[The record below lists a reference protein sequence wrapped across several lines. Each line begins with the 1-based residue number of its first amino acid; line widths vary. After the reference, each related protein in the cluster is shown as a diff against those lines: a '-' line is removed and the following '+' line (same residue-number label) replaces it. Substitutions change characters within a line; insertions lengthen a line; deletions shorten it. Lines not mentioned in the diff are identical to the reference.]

1 VPGITIDAVRK
12 EFASGV
18 VALRDVDLD
27 IRDGEFFSL
36 LGPSGC
42 GKTTLLRIIAGFETA
57 TSGTVAIGGQPID
70 RVAPNR
76 RNVGIVFQSYAL
88 FPHLDV
94 FENVAFGLRAKG
106 ESNDRIRDRVGW
118 ALGLVR
124 LDGLDRRRP
133 SQLSGGQQQRVAI
146 ARSLA
151 VGPSIMLFDEPLS
164 NLDAKLRVEMREELI
179 RLHRELG
186 ITSVYVTHDQEEA
199 LAISDRIAV
208 LSSGIVQQ
216 VGTPDELYERPTTPF
231 VAAFLG
237 TPNLVNGTLVG
248 IDPPR
253 VRLADGRE
261 LAAGSVDAGARVGAP
276 ALATFK
282 AEKLDARTAETAG
295 AMPAKLVVA
304 QYLGGHLDLTLDGG
318 PLGLLYARVEPT
330 VELRRLAAGAPVW
343 AQVPPDAVHVLA
355 GDGAADKG
363 R

>member
-1 VPGITIDAVRK
+1 MPGIRIDAVRK
-12 EFASGV
+12 EFANGV

-27 IRDGEFFSL
+27 IHDGEFFSL

-42 GKTTLLRIIAGFETA
+42 GKTTLLRIVAGFETA
-57 TSGTVAIGGQPID
+57 TSGSVAIGGQPVD
-70 RVAPNR
+70 RVPPNR

-94 FENVAFGLRAKG
+94 FENVAFGLRARG
-106 ESNDRIRDRVGW
+106 EPAERVRERVAW
-118 ALGLVR
+118 ALALVR
-124 LDGLDRRRP
+124 LSGLERRRP

-151 VGPSIMLFDEPLS
+151 IGPSIMLFDEPLS

-179 RLHRELG
+179 RLHRDLG

-208 LSSGIVQQ
+208 LSSGVVQQ

-237 TPNLVNGTLVG
+237 TSNLLSATLVG
-248 IDPPR
+248 VEPPR

-261 LAAGSVDAGARVGAP
+261 LAAGSVDAAAKVGGP

-282 AEKLDARTAETAG
+282 AEKLAVGPAG
-295 AMPAKLVVA
+295 TPGALPATLTVA

-318 PLGLLYARVEPT
+318 PLGPLYAQVEPRA
-330 VELRRLAAGAPVW
+330 ELRRLAPGTPVW
-343 AQVPPDAVHVLA
+343 ASVAPDAVHVLA
-355 GDGAADKG
+355 AENPA
-363 R
+363 

>member
-1 VPGITIDAVRK
+1 MPGITIDAVRK

-18 VALRDVDLD
+18 VALRDVGLD
-27 IRDGEFFSL
+27 IREGEFFSL

-57 TSGTVAIGGQPID
+57 TSGTIAIGGRRVD
-70 RVAPNR
+70 GVAPNR

-106 ESNDRIRDRVGW
+106 EPADKIRQRVDW
-118 ALGLVR
+118 ALELVR
-124 LDGLDRRRP
+124 LSGLERRRP

-208 LSSGIVQQ
+208 LSSGVVQQ
-216 VGTPDELYERPTTPF
+216 VGTPDELYERPATAF

-237 TPNLVNGTLVG
+237 TPNLLSGTLVG
-248 IDPPR
+248 ASPAR

-261 LAAGSVDAGARVGAP
+261 LVAATSDPAAKVGAP

-282 AEKLDARTAETAG
+282 AEKLAVATAEQPN
-295 AMPAKLVVA
+295 AMPATLTVA
-304 QYLGGHLDLTLDGG
+304 QYLGAHLDLTLDGG
-318 PLGLLYARVEPT
+318 PLGALYARVEPT
-330 VELRRLAAGAPVW
+330 AALRRLAPGSSVW
-343 AQVPPDAVHVLA
+343 VSVPPEAVHVLPVEA
-355 GDGAADKG
+355 GL
-363 R
+363 

>member
-1 VPGITIDAVRK
+1 
-12 EFASGV
+12 
-18 VALRDVDLD
+18 
-27 IRDGEFFSL
+27 L

-57 TSGTVAIGGQPID
+57 TSGTVAIGGKPVD
-70 RVAPNR
+70 GVPPNR

-94 FENVAFGLRAKG
+94 FENVAFGLHARG
-106 ESNDRIRDRVGW
+106 EAGERVRKRVDW

-124 LDGLDRRRP
+124 LGGLERRRP

-151 VGPSIMLFDEPLS
+151 VGPSVMLFDEPLS

-208 LSSGIVQQ
+208 LSSGVVQQ

-237 TPNLVNGTLVG
+237 TPNLLKGTLIGVE
-248 IDPPR
+248 PTR
-253 VRLADGRE
+253 VRLGDGRE
-261 LAAGSVDAGARVGAP
+261 MATGSVHAGAKVGAP
-276 ALATFK
+276 ALVTFK
-282 AEKLDARTAETAG
+282 AEKLTVGTSESPG
-295 AMPAKLVVA
+295 ALPATLTVA
-304 QYLGGHLDLTLDGG
+304 QYLGAHLDLTLDGG
-318 PLGLLYARVEPT
+318 PLGALHARVEPT
-330 VELRRLAAGAPVW
+330 AALRRLGRGAQVW
-343 AQVPPDAVHVLA
+343 ASIAPEAVHVLA
-355 GDGAADKG
+355 AEVTA
-363 R
+363 